1 MICTLYNMKRYSTA
15 KARAELSTLLD
26 AAEDGEVIVIERRG
40 VRFSLRSEGEKK
52 PRRKRRSRI
61 EHVDPLILEGE
72 WTWSMGAGG
81 VRLRRKT
88 RRR

>member
-1 MICTLYNMKRYSTA
+1 MYNVKRYSTA
-15 KARAELSTLLD
+15 KARAKLSTLLD
-26 AAEDGEVIVIERRG
+26 AAENGEIIVIERRG
-40 VRFSLRSEGEKK
+40 VRFRLRSEEEK

-61 EHVDPLILEGE
+61 EHVDPLILEGD

-81 VRLRRKT
+81 LRLRRKS